1 MEATERAISKPS
13 DFHNK
18 DALTQGY
25 GRSPTTQD
33 IEIGREQVLVSH
45 SNAHEESL
53 SFPSLFVFSTDK
65 LKKNHAVLVSL
76 KRSIRNTV
84 PTKSK
89 KWLEL
94 RE

>member
-25 GRSPTTQD
+25 GRSPEMQD
-33 IEIGREQVLVSH
+33 IEIGPEQVLVSH

-53 SFPSLFVFSTDK
+53 SFRFFHPQAKKKSRRFGI
-65 LKKNHAVLVSL
+65 LKKVNAE
-76 KRSIRNTV
+76 
-84 PTKSK
+84 
-89 KWLEL
+89 WA
-94 RE
+94 